1 MWRTMVGE
9 VGGGRGRLDRQPDR
23 GGGRAVRKRGRRE
36 ARARPTATSAPLNS
50 HRGKALSPPGSDH
63 WGKQRAERRA
73 SWVTVWRPRKQHL
86 GRAQTQEEARGH
98 RQQAPLRRGEEES
111 GRNEGGT
118 VGTLRRKE
126 EGEKGQAQWP
136 KRRRVAGGCR
146 QEAGDLTGVVPG
158 VAASP
163 PVPRP
168 VCASEGRHGA
178 PHHGPQHPLELLP
191 LLPADCGCGSS

>member
-1 MWRTMVGE
+1 M
-9 VGGGRGRLDRQPDR
+9 
-23 GGGRAVRKRGRRE
+23 
-36 ARARPTATSAPLNS
+36 
-50 HRGKALSPPGSDH
+50 
-63 WGKQRAERRA
+63 
-73 SWVTVWRPRKQHL
+73 TVWRPRKQHL
-86 GRAQTQEEARGH
+86 GRDQTQEEARGH

-168 VCASEGRHGA
+168 V
-178 PHHGPQHPLELLP
+178 
-191 LLPADCGCGSS
+191 